1 MGILDD
7 RTVRNLRRNQDDIS
21 VLEQI
26 GTLSDLHTDV
36 PFQEK
41 IKLIIIVGMRPHL
54 CHPAIAVI
62 IKVNYPLSKANGL
75 PASIDLVTYY
85 LHRR

>member
-1 MGILDD
+1 MWILDD

-62 IKVNYPLSKANGL
+62 IKFKILRQHVLARDKSAL
-75 PASIDLVTYY
+75 
-85 LHRR
+85 